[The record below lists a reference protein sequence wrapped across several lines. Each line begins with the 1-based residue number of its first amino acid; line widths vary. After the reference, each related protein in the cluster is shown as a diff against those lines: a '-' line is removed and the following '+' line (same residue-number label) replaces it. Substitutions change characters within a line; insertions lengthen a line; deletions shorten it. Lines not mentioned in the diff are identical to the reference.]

1 MNIVILGA
9 GAIGRLY
16 GVYLGREGHRV
27 TLVDPDFEVVEAINK
42 KGLGFMKQGST
53 DPDAVDFV
61 PAQAVTQVR
70 EINEAELVLLA
81 VKSYDTLTAIQS
93 ASHLINDSAPI
104 LTLQTG
110 LGNIEIMEQIV
121 KPQHIIGGFTFMA
134 AAALG
139 PGVVRQGGV
148 GKTYIGEPAGGM
160 SERVRNIA
168 GMFSEAGLECTSVHR
183 FSGRLW
189 CKVIV
194 FSAIN
199 ALSAVLRVKN
209 GALLESMDSVT
220 LMKRMVDEGRQV
232 ARAQAV
238 DLVFHDL
245 YDLLFKACR
254 RTEQNISSML
264 QDTLSGHRTEIEA
277 QCEALVRYGEKTGV
291 ATPTQQT
298 MVELVKLVEKNGI
311 GGGAE
316 GGVR

>member
-9 GAIGRLY
+9 GAIGRLF
-16 GVYLGREGHRV
+16 GVYLGREGHRI
-27 TLVDPDFEVVEAINK
+27 TLVDPDSEIVDAINE
-42 KGLGFMKQGST
+42 KGLGYMEQGGN

-61 PAQAVTQVR
+61 PAQAFTQAR
-70 EINEAELVLLA
+70 GINEAELTLLA
-81 VKSYDTLTAIQS
+81 VKSYDTLTAVQS
-93 ASHLINDSAPI
+93 ASHLISDSAPI

-110 LGNIEIMEQIV
+110 LGNIEVMEQLV
-121 KPQHIIGGFTFMA
+121 KPQQIIGGFTFMA

-160 SERVRNIA
+160 SERVRDIA
-168 GMFSEAGLECTSVHR
+168 AMFSEVGLECTPVHR

-209 GALLESMDSVT
+209 GSLLESMESIT

-232 ARAQAV
+232 ARVQAV

-245 YDLLFKACR
+245 YDLLFEACR
-254 RTEQNISSML
+254 RTDQNISSML
-264 QDTLSGHRTEIEA
+264 QDILSGHRTEIEA
-277 QCEALVRYGEKTGV
+277 QCEALVRYGKEAGV

-298 MVELVKLVEKNGI
+298 MVELVRFVEKNGI
-311 GGGAE
+311 GHGAE
-316 GGVR
+316 GGVI